1 MSGCIQLLSNSHSPV
16 FLLNSCLGLFS
27 APPTREDPFS
37 RSYGASLP
45 SSLTVN
51 LPTPQYA
58 LRGHVCP
65 FAVRV
70 TGAVR
75 VELSGF
81 SREHACPH
89 YPGPPRGTR
98 YCQGRLGARTSLR
111 PSAPTPFNALFR
123 LRAAVSLLR
132 PRIAP
137 HGSDGMLTV
146 MPSASPFGLALGP
159 D

>member
-1 MSGCIQLLSNSHSPV
+1 MSGCILLLSNSHSPV

-27 APPTREDPFS
+27 APPLNREDPLS
-37 RSYGASLP
+37 RSYGANLP

-70 TGAVR
+70 CLR
-75 VELSGF
+75 IMLSGF
-81 SREHACPH
+81 SREHG
-89 YPGPPRGTR
+89 YPRYRLSPEGNAYSQVRLGTR
-98 YCQGRLGARTSLR
+98 TLLR
-111 PSAPTPFNALFR
+111 PSPFNGDFRRPAAL
-123 LRAAVSLLR
+123 SLLLH
-132 PRIAP
+132 RIAP
-137 HGSDGMLTV
+137 YGSDGMLTV